1 LKRENELLSQT
12 VSKLQKELDEQM
24 KKNSTYDSLDK
35 KEKRAIDRRISELEE
50 EVKVNSFNCHLFCA
64 FGLLLNEDF

>member
-1 LKRENELLSQT
+1 VLFKSAFEQLKRENELLSQT

-50 EVKVNSFNCHLFCA
+50 EVKVNLYF
-64 FGLLLNEDF
+64 LLLFV

>member
-1 LKRENELLSQT
+1 MLFKSAFEQLKRENELLSQT

-50 EVKVNSFNCHLFCA
+50 EVKVNLYF
-64 FGLLLNEDF
+64 LLLFV

>member
-50 EVKVNSFNCHLFCA
+50 EVKVNSFNCHLF
-64 FGLLLNEDF
+64 